1 MVKIDGSFVRDLL
14 HNPDNQVFVRTLV
27 GLAKGIDLVAVAE
40 WVETEAEAEFL
51 LSNGVD
57 YLQGFLFG
65 RPEVGLPDLTA
76 VPALELAH
84 SA

>member
-1 MVKIDGSFVRDLL
+1 MSL
-14 HNPDNQVFVRTLV
+14 PACADNQVFVRTLV
-27 GLAKGIDLVAVAE
+27 NLAKGIDLMAVAE

-57 YLQGFLFG
+57 YLQGFHFG
-65 RPEVGLPDLTA
+65 RPEIGLPNDCTTPSL
-76 VPALELAH
+76 PLAK